1 MSRPGSVTG
10 SGFEPRCLVS
20 TVRAPPH
27 MLVVGVLGVCVCVCV
42 QCREVGCGVWALS
55 LADEVLMSYQLPRMS
70 VGVSAAQCCLQ
81 PIFLSIFPE

>member
-1 MSRPGSVTG
+1 
-10 SGFEPRCLVS
+10 
-20 TVRAPPH
+20 

-42 QCREVGCGVWALS
+42 CVQCREVGCWVCVCVCVCAQCREVGCGVWALS